1 MTSDRYARGIEAIDA
16 ANREDPTREVYQG
29 QDLPREVAYS
39 LRMTAWLE
47 RLDPAAPEAL
57 RLAVRAQH
65 LRRFSIPRDSYPEGR
80 HSYLRWR
87 RDCQQ
92 MHATE
97 AGRVL
102 EGAGYDPETIDH
114 VRSLIMKHRIQDDPQ
129 SQTVEDTACLVFLE
143 GYLGDFCSRHAEE
156 KVIDILRKTW
166 RKMSPRARDL
176 ALQMDLE
183 KAPKALLEKAL
194 SL

>member
-16 ANREDPTREVYQG
+16 ANREDPAIEAYQG
-29 QDLPREVAYS
+29 QDQPREVAYS

-47 RLDPAAPEAL
+47 RLEPTAPEAL

-65 LRRFSIPRDSYPEGR
+65 LRRFTIPRDSYPEGR
-80 HSYLRWR
+80 HGYLRWR

-102 EGAGYDPETIDH
+102 EEVGYDPETIDR
-114 VRSLIMKHRIQDDPQ
+114 VQSLVMKRRIQDDPQ
-129 SQTVEDTACLVFLE
+129 SQAVEDTACLVFLE
-143 GYLGDFCSRHAEE
+143 SYLGDFSLKHGE
-156 KVIDILRKTW
+156 KKVLGILRKTW

-176 ALQMDLE
+176 ALEMDL
-183 KAPKALLEKAL
+183 AQSQKALLKKAL
-194 SL
+194 A